1 MPNKMTPDDISAG
14 LQMAQ
19 SDFASVMDEVRELGR
34 GSRIRILEEKDRE
47 EFFKEITKDEEL
59 ILKGVAENMGAT
71 GMAAFERIMQDRNR
85 YK

>member
-1 MPNKMTPDDISAG
+1 MTPDDINAG

-19 SDFASVMDEVRELGR
+19 ADFASVMDEVRELGR

-59 ILKGVAENMGAT
+59 ILKGVAENMGDA
-71 GMAAFERIMQDRNR
+71 GMAAFERIMQDRKKYR
-85 YK
+85 ES